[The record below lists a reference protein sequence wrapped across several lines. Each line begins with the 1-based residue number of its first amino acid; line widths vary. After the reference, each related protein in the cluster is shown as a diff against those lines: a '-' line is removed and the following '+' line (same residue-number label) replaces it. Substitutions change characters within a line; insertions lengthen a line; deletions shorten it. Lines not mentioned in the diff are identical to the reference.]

1 MYSPAAMD
9 GAAPSTVTRSR
20 CPRAL
25 MRRTQKPLSALW
37 KVTRS
42 TKPANGSRS
51 LDEPDPEVS
60 IQTCFEP
67 RPHLAPKITLG
78 CNTAMWNPPLFSVRP
93 FISHFQSRPRTRQS
107 KVTVKLR
114 LYIGSPP
121 ALLLPRLN
129 RDAS

>member
-51 LDEPDPEVS
+51 ADEPDPEVS

-67 RPHLAPKITLG
+67 RPHLVPNITLG
-78 CNTAMWNPPLFSVRP
+78 CDSVTWNPPLFSVRP
-93 FISHFQSRPRTRQS
+93 FISSQDHAPRQS
-107 KVTVKLR
+107 KVTVN
-114 LYIGSPP
+114 LYIEGSDAYFFRFP
-121 ALLLPRLN
+121 ASPSP
-129 RDAS
+129 APA

>member
-51 LDEPDPEVS
+51 LDELDPEVS

-67 RPHLAPKITLG
+67 RHLVPTHHTRLRF
-78 CNTAMWNPPLFSVRP
+78 CNVEPSALLRKAF
-93 FISHFQSRPRTRQS
+93 HFQLRPRTPS
-107 KVTVKLR
+107 
-114 LYIGSPP
+114 I
-121 ALLLPRLN
+121 
-129 RDAS
+129 